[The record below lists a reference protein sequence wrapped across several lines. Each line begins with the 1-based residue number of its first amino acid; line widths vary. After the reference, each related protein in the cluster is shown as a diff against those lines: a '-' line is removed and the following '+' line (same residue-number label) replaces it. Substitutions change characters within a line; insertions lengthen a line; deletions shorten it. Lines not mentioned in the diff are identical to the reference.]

1 MRHQN
6 KRRETD
12 LEERLAALKSG
23 RHGRG
28 LKVIPALLGVL
39 LLAVV
44 LGMVYL
50 LFTFAF
56 DSEQAAGKGS
66 VVVTVEEGD
75 TLDSVA
81 EKLADSGAIGN
92 ATVFKLE
99 TRLEG
104 AAADLKPGEYRI
116 PPETSNREIVET
128 LSVGQ
133 ETPTFTTTIPEG
145 LTLAQTA
152 QAVAEQ
158 SGVTAGDFEE
168 AARRTDYGYAFLEDP
183 EIETTEGFLFPKQYE
198 FEEGVEASQVVSR
211 MLEQY
216 LLETQRL
223 DFETAREALNLSE
236 YEILTVASLIEREA
250 ANDEERP
257 VIASVIYNRLREDMP
272 LQIDATVQY
281 ALGEPKEDLSLEDL
295 EVESPYN
302 TYKIED
308 LPPGPIASPG
318 LESIR
323 AALQPADTD
332 YRYYV
337 LDAGGD
343 SHTFTNNYDE
353 FVEAKE
359 AAGR

>member
-1 MRHQN
+1 MKHHD
-6 KRRETD
+6 KRREVD
-12 LEERLAALKSG
+12 LEERLAALGSG

-28 LKVIPALLGVL
+28 PRVVPALLGVS
-39 LLAVV
+39 LLACV
-44 LGMVYL
+44 LGLVYL

-75 TLDSVA
+75 TLDSVSK
-81 EKLADSGAIGN
+81 KLADSGAVGN
-92 ATVFKLE
+92 AMIFKLE
-99 TRLEG
+99 ARLEG

-116 PPETSNREIVET
+116 PPETNNRDILAT
-128 LSVGQ
+128 LSAGQ
-133 ETPTFTTTIPEG
+133 ETPTFTFTIPEG

-152 QAVAEQ
+152 QAVGERSKVSAE
-158 SGVTAGDFEE
+158 DFEA

-183 EIETTEGFLFPKQYE
+183 EIETTEGFLFPKKYE
-198 FEEGVEASQVVSR
+198 FEEGVEAPQMVNR

-216 LLETQRL
+216 LLETQDL
-223 DFETAREALNLSE
+223 DFEVAEESLNLSE
-236 YEILTVASLIEREA
+236 YEILTVASLIEKEA
-250 ANDEERP
+250 ANNEERP
-257 VIASVIYNRLREDMP
+257 LIASVIYNRLREDMP
-272 LQIDATVQY
+272 LQIDATIQY

-302 TYKIED
+302 TYKIQN
-308 LPPGPIASPG
+308 LPPGPIANPG

-323 AALQPADTD
+323 AALRPADTD

-343 SHTFTNNYDE
+343 KHTFTNNYDE